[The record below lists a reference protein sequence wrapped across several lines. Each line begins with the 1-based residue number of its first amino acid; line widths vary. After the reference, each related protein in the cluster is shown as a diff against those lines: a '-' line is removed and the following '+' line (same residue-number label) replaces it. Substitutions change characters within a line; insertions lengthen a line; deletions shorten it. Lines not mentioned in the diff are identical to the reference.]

1 MAGVEGFSSCSV
13 GIMSVQSGTSSSGS
27 AGSMASNDISLSM
40 SFESVVAGRGRRVC
54 SRVVVAAKLGSL
66 HGHTLYNEYR
76 LSGTMS
82 ASLCLLLEGPGI
94 SKQGSGILS

>member
-40 SFESVVAGRGRRVC
+40 SFESVVGAGEFVPGLWSLQSLVLSTGIPSTMNTGCLEQCLHLFVFSWRVRGSVGRGLV
-54 SRVVVAAKLGSL
+54 S
-66 HGHTLYNEYR
+66 
-76 LSGTMS
+76 
-82 ASLCLLLEGPGI
+82 
-94 SKQGSGILS
+94 

>member
-40 SFESVVAGRGRRVC
+40 SFESVVGQESLFQGCGRCKAWFSPR
-54 SRVVVAAKLGSL
+54 AYPL
-66 HGHTLYNEYR
+66 
-76 LSGTMS
+76 
-82 ASLCLLLEGPGI
+82 
-94 SKQGSGILS
+94 Q